1 MACGDPLGASQS
13 LKALRLQKARTYH
26 VGTTGI
32 VIETRPQPQHLLEA
46 NRTGQ
51 TAQRPKAPR
60 PGPGRNV
67 RALVEVTARR
77 LQGLTCK
84 CAVSVVGVTTGAAPR
99 RRPLNGS
106 LGATVPT
113 GMHRTQARRA
123 LRRCLYPRVSDEQ
136 DTEAHARVHVRQRT
150 TRSPHGGTVQGIRC
164 HPHCNPQRGR
174 LQRRRATW
182 KGIRKPEITS
192 PSM

>member
-13 LKALRLQKARTYH
+13 LKARRPQKARTYLA
-26 VGTTGI
+26 GTTGT
-32 VIETRPQPQHLLEA
+32 VIGTRPQPQHLLEA

-51 TAQRPKAPR
+51 KAPR

-77 LQGLTCK
+77 LQGLTRK
-84 CAVSVVGVTTGAAPR
+84 CAVSAVDVTTGAAPR

-123 LRRCLYPRVSDEQ
+123 RRRCLYPRVSDEQ

-150 TRSPHGGTVQGIRC
+150 TRSPHAGTVQGIRC
-164 HPHCNPQRGR
+164 HPHCSPQRGR
-174 LQRRRATW
+174 LQRRRATRW